1 MGKIEQ
7 EKVAGNTIDQR
18 TQSAVQSSNHPAPP
32 EKTRLAA
39 WIYSIL
45 PYSIAYGPVSTL
57 IPLFILNLQGTV
69 IDVSLAITTF
79 NAVVVPAAI
88 FSGFI
93 TDRFHKRKP
102 IIMLSYLTVSVM
114 LVLLLFARTVYSIS
128 FLYALFALATTAST
142 TPLNLLIM
150 ETESKPRWATAFARL
165 QMVSVTGVT
174 VGLLFSLTWS
184 IFLPLNYMVIA
195 LAILSSFSAILAFM
209 VIKEPSVAFEQQV
222 ITMTKTSFFH
232 RLQQVP
238 LMFLRI
244 PKLSDFKRVFRTVHY
259 DLTQQIPLLYL
270 SIFAFY
276 VASGLFNTSFVPSL
290 QANSISSMFILLVT
304 TVTYV
309 AQIISFRYAGPYV
322 EKLSPKKAAV
332 GGLILRSTMFGLLGV
347 SALLL
352 SGTWFL
358 VTILIFYPVAAGLAF
373 SIYYTSSNT
382 MVFNTLGRS
391 NQGSMLGVYSA
402 IVGIATMSGSLASG
416 FTSFYLG
423 YHVTFIMA
431 AGWLAIS
438 AVLLSM
444 SGHQTANV
452 VF

>member
-1 MGKIEQ
+1 
-7 EKVAGNTIDQR
+7 
-18 TQSAVQSSNHPAPP
+18 
-32 EKTRLAA
+32 
-39 WIYSIL
+39 
-45 PYSIAYGPVSTL
+45 
-57 IPLFILNLQGTV
+57 
-69 IDVSLAITTF
+69 
-79 NAVVVPAAI
+79 
-88 FSGFI
+88 
-93 TDRFHKRKP
+93 
-102 IIMLSYLTVSVM
+102 
-114 LVLLLFARTVYSIS
+114 
-128 FLYALFALATTAST
+128 
-142 TPLNLLIM
+142 
-150 ETESKPRWATAFARL
+150 
-165 QMVSVTGVT
+165 MVSVTGVT

-352 SGTWFL
+352 SGTGFL

-452 VF
+452 IF

>member
-1 MGKIEQ
+1 
-7 EKVAGNTIDQR
+7 
-18 TQSAVQSSNHPAPP
+18 
-32 EKTRLAA
+32 
-39 WIYSIL
+39 
-45 PYSIAYGPVSTL
+45 
-57 IPLFILNLQGTV
+57 
-69 IDVSLAITTF
+69 
-79 NAVVVPAAI
+79 
-88 FSGFI
+88 
-93 TDRFHKRKP
+93 
-102 IIMLSYLTVSVM
+102 
-114 LVLLLFARTVYSIS
+114 
-128 FLYALFALATTAST
+128 
-142 TPLNLLIM
+142 M

-352 SGTWFL
+352 SGTWFP